1 MGGKW
6 CSVEGP
12 LGLATVV
19 GGFVSDGVAVSN
31 QLSDSHSDGSQRC
44 DIWVFVLGLEAVLLG
59 AFSGLFHCQGNSDFS
74 LCL

>member
-12 LGLATVV
+12 LGLTTVV
-19 GGFVSDGVAVSN
+19 GGFVGDRVAVSN

-44 DIWVFVLGLEAVLLG
+44 DI
-59 AFSGLFHCQGNSDFS
+59 
-74 LCL
+74 